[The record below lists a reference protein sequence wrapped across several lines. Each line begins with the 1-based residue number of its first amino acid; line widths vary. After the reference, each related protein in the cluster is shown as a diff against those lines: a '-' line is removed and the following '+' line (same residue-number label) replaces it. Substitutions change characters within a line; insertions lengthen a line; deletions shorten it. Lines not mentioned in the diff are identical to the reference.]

1 LFWVSLFFFET
12 GAAAISLDWMKG
24 VVGQSKLICALLSY
38 EALEASQN
46 GFQVSTS
53 ESRWL

>member
-1 LFWVSLFFFET
+1 LDEVCGGLVQADLCSAFIWSFE
-12 GAAAISLDWMKG
+12 
-24 VVGQSKLICALLSY
+24 GQP
-38 EALEASQN
+38 ASQN